1 MTTKF
6 KIPLQSEVA
15 AYAQQKKGWPERFCI
30 YYAERFWSH
39 YQSNGWKV
47 SGKAAMKDW
56 KAAFNSQW
64 QDLKFEADIKMLAQ
78 CRGINPAPGP
88 DRTINFLND
97 RLAAYARHP
106 TEISNESLNGLY
118 DWMKE
123 NKVLKLNPEQ
133 VQIARNAGAEK
144 GKGLAV
150 KFFFENLINTNKT
163 FSDILKPV
171 QVGR

>member
-1 MTTKF
+1 MKF
-6 KIPLQSEVA
+6 KIPLQTEIA
-15 AYAQQKKGWPERFCI
+15 AYAQEKKGWPAKFCT

-64 QDLKFEADIKMLAQ
+64 QDLKFDQDIKMLAQ
-78 CRGINPAPGP
+78 MTSKNPVTSP
-88 DRTINFLND
+88 DNTINFLNE
-97 RLAAYARHP
+97 RLAIYAKHP

-123 NKVLKLNPEQ
+123 NKILKLNPEQ
-133 VQIARNAGAEK
+133 VQIAREAGPEK
-144 GKGLAV
+144 GKGIAV
-150 KFFFENLINTNKT
+150 KFFFESLMNRNKT
-163 FSDILKPV
+163 FSDILKPA
-171 QVGR
+171 